1 MRVVCGCGSQ
11 ALGASLDERKCIKC
25 GTPCC
30 PACAFSLE
38 QATYCSRCA
47 ESILDA
53 HGVPLTLSTHHAGPR
68 DETGPAL
75 RRAAG
80 TGVEH
85 AQWFILVARDQADL
99 YAHLVRAFSR
109 DDKVHILMDRR
120 KDYSRNPPGM
130 EERLRS
136 HGAAVIRRR
145 ASI

>member
-11 ALGASLDERKCIKC
+11 ALGSSLDDRQCIKC
-25 GTPCC
+25 GAPCC

-38 QATYCSRCA
+38 EATSCSRCA

-53 HGVPLTLSTHHAGPR
+53 HGVPLTHQPGPR

-80 TGVEH
+80 TGGEH

-99 YAHLVRAFSR
+99 YAHLVRAF
-109 DDKVHILMDRR
+109 
-120 KDYSRNPPGM
+120 PATT
-130 EERLRS
+130 RS
-136 HGAAVIRRR
+136 T
-145 ASI
+145 S